1 MSFRP
6 NAASVGGGGQ
16 RSSVSFSGG
25 ARMSVLGIAGVT
37 GAGASSI
44 NLLTS
49 NIRIQPSII
58 HKMLLQVNFLFKFYE
73 T

>member
-1 MSFRP
+1 
-6 NAASVGGGGQ
+6 
-16 RSSVSFSGG
+16 
-25 ARMSVLGIAGVT
+25 MSVLGIAGVT

-58 HKMLLQVNFLFKFYE
+58 HKMLLQVNFCISIFTKPE
-73 T
+73 I